1 MKNKCVKAKD
11 WLNRNYNAYRQLDAD
26 KRMLEIMSNRLG
38 SGVSKYESDG
48 SESHDTDKARAR
60 HEDAL
65 LDFSAQKEKV
75 EKEERR
81 LIAETVKTREAI
93 GQLEDPAHR
102 AVATD
107 RYINRLKWEDIATL
121 EHISIAQVYRL
132 NLTMLEKMADIL
144 KIY

>member
-1 MKNKCVKAKD
+1 MKNKCKKAKD

-26 KRMLEIMSNRLG
+26 KRMLEVMKNRLG
-38 SGVSKYESDG
+38 SGVAKYESDG

-65 LDFSAQKEKV
+65 LDFSTQKDKV

-81 LIAETVKTREAI
+81 LIAETMKTKTAI
-93 GQLEDPAHR
+93 DRLDDPALR
-102 AVATD
+102 AIATD

-121 EHISIAQVYRL
+121 EHISSAQVFRL
-132 NLTMLEKMADIL
+132 NLNMLEKMADIL
-144 KIY
+144 EFY

>member
-1 MKNKCVKAKD
+1 MKNKCKKAKD

-26 KRMLEIMSNRLG
+26 KRMLEVMKNRLG
-38 SGVSKYESDG
+38 SGVAKYESDG

-65 LDFSAQKEKV
+65 LDFSTQKDKV

-81 LIAETVKTREAI
+81 LIAETMKTKAAI
-93 GQLEDPAHR
+93 DRLDDPALR
-102 AVATD
+102 AIATD

-121 EHISIAQVYRL
+121 EHISSAQVFRL
-132 NLTMLEKMADIL
+132 NLNMLEKMADIL
-144 KIY
+144 EFY

>member
-1 MKNKCVKAKD
+1 MKSKCIKAQH
-11 WLNRNYNAYRQLDAD
+11 WLNRNYNAYRKLEAD
-26 KRMLEIMSNRLG
+26 KRMLEVMKNRLG

-65 LDFSAQKEKV
+65 LDFSELKGKI

-81 LIAETVKTREAI
+81 LFAETVETKAKIDQLDDPTLQAI
-93 GQLEDPAHR
+93 
-102 AVATD
+102 ATD
-107 RYINRLKWEDIATL
+107 RYINCLKWEDIARL
-121 EHISIAQVYRL
+121 EHISRAQLYRF
-132 NLTMLEKMADIL
+132 NTKMLEQMADIL

>member
-1 MKNKCVKAKD
+1 MKNKCKKAKD
-11 WLNRNYNAYRQLDAD
+11 WLNRNYNAYRQLEAD
-26 KRMLEIMSNRLG
+26 KRMLEIMKNRLG

-48 SESHDTDKARAR
+48 TESHDSDKARAR

-65 LDFSAQKEKV
+65 LDFSTQKDKV

-81 LIAETVKTREAI
+81 LIAETLQTRNAI
-93 GQLEDPAHR
+93 EQLEDPALK
-102 AVATD
+102 AIATD

-121 EHISIAQVYRL
+121 EHISSAQVFRL